1 MSDAH
6 GLDYRLLFEIF
17 NFLFNGVIAAY
28 CWVLSKNKATNDRI
42 DQDARANKEIFDS
55 HADRLARL
63 EEGTDAMPTHRDLS
77 DIHTRINEM
86 GGDVSQVVGEMKGI
100 RHTLNLIQEHLIKG
114 GSR

>member
-28 CWVLSKNKATNDRI
+28 CWVSSKNKATNGRI
-42 DQDARANKEIFDS
+42 DRMVEEHKAIFDA

-63 EEGTDAMPTHRDLS
+63 EEGADSLPTHRDLGE
-77 DIHTRINEM
+77 IHTRINEM